1 MKFLKN
7 LIFNKDK
14 FLSLPKLQTKTI
26 CQKKENIFEHML
38 IEILILWLV
47 MSSFPPW
54 RSNMIQKRLLSM
66 CLVIRGGLKI
76 KIS

>member
-1 MKFLKN
+1 MKFFKN

-38 IEILILWLV
+38 IEILIL
-47 MSSFPPW
+47 
-54 RSNMIQKRLLSM
+54 
-66 CLVIRGGLKI
+66 
-76 KIS
+76 

>member
-38 IEILILWLV
+38 IEILIL
-47 MSSFPPW
+47 
-54 RSNMIQKRLLSM
+54 
-66 CLVIRGGLKI
+66 
-76 KIS
+76 